1 VRAGVPQILL
11 SAKRVRA
18 ALESNCWRMSR
29 KCAGKRNQQILA
41 DAEAAV
47 KAFEEIEQWIRTH
60 IPEEEWKKVLG

>member
-1 VRAGVPQILL
+1 MRAGVPQILL

-47 KAFEEIEQWIRTH
+47 KAFEEIEQ
-60 IPEEEWKKVLG
+60 